1 MCGKIYLCIICSR
14 DPSQYPYTKQPKLIQ
29 NCISSNSLKATAIKK
44 SPQRGGHSGSNGG
57 GGAGGGGSTS
67 PPGGRTMST
76 PSSTDDMNSS
86 LLKPSTSGDP
96 NDSTQMNNNMFGH
109 FKGFTLKPLP
119 PVNRTTPPV
128 AFVHPVSK
136 TIDTVPNRVAPPV
149 PKPSTLM
156 RKQSQITPVDTMVQQ
171 IMSSEKVPHETA
183 PPLPPFNPGS
193 APRPII
199 SSPILEASTCSAK
212 ELISPLRHTGD
223 KFPDTKVPLRPAPAV
238 PPIFGGDGYEQ
249 PIRSDYICPPAAKP
263 TVKDSAIKRIASFL
277 RKDEKIVDHH
287 TLPKK
292 LKPSIDKDKLKTIEI
307 SSPIP
312 TSVETSDAESDSIRL
327 SITRTQ
333 SMRDPSSQ
341 PAIKRAANIQT
352 FGSMRSAKPARPG
365 SMIGTRP
372 KSPPPPRPPA
382 PPAITGLKICGVPGY
397 QNPVPP
403 KRIAVENEYD
413 DCEAIEAPLAKI
425 TEDLSPTNSDNIY
438 SVIDEYER
446 PPLPPTNVLS
456 PTLPTENSGS
466 MGLLGEIVNEIEN
479 RNLDS
484 IYSVSTLARK
494 KKERTQPAK
503 NALSSSY
510 SNTTNDSNDYGSG
523 DSDYINMKSNSSTTS
538 SGYLRPSAI
547 NAPIARVAPVKSVE
561 PPAKP
566 ITNNLSSFKRKDD
579 DIAKP
584 PLLTLNSFRRP
595 PTTVVA
601 TPLTN
606 GIADDALAKVSKP
619 VNKYLNNRPTPIGA
633 INTITVKPTTIT
645 PATVVSSK
653 PSSPIAS
660 KKAPFS
666 RTKTPPSLQS
676 STRIRTRSP
685 SPSQPTSKTSTVTGK
700 SSLTKSTDPDLLN
713 NVATANKGKQ
723 QPDVLHNTIQQ
734 QQHATK
740 PKPLTVKP
748 TADSKTSPAI
758 DQQKPK
764 WQSTGRVGSV
774 DSKPPFAG
782 GGGGGSGGIG
792 ANKLNRPFA
801 NSTIT
806 TAGGA
811 KSSNIASL
819 QKRFETSTANANK
832 DKVNATTA
840 YKK

>member
-1 MCGKIYLCIICSR
+1 
-14 DPSQYPYTKQPKLIQ
+14 
-29 NCISSNSLKATAIKK
+29 
-44 SPQRGGHSGSNGG
+44 
-57 GGAGGGGSTS
+57 
-67 PPGGRTMST
+67 
-76 PSSTDDMNSS
+76 
-86 LLKPSTSGDP
+86 
-96 NDSTQMNNNMFGH
+96 
-109 FKGFTLKPLP
+109 
-119 PVNRTTPPV
+119 
-128 AFVHPVSK
+128 
-136 TIDTVPNRVAPPV
+136 
-149 PKPSTLM
+149 M
-156 RKQSQITPVDTMVQQ
+156 RKQSQITPVDTMVQH
-171 IMSSEKVPHETA
+171 IMSSDKVPNEMA

-212 ELISPLRHTGD
+212 ELISPLRHTAD
-223 KFPDTKVPLRPAPAV
+223 KFPDSKVPLRPAPAV
-238 PPIFGGDGYEQ
+238 PPVTGGGGGYEQ
-249 PIRSDYICPPAAKP
+249 PIRSDYICPPPVKP
-263 TVKDSAIKRIASFL
+263 SVKDSAIKRIASFL
-277 RKDEKIVDHH
+277 KKDDKIVDHH

-307 SSPIP
+307 SSPIQ
-312 TSVETSDAESDSIRL
+312 TSVETSDAESDSTRS

-341 PAIKRAANIQT
+341 PAVKRAANIQT

-365 SMIGTRP
+365 SIVGTRP

-382 PPAITGLKICGVPGY
+382 PPSITSLKICGVPGY
-397 QNPVPP
+397 QNPPPP
-403 KRIAVENEYD
+403 KRVAAVENEYD

-425 TEDLSPTNSDNIY
+425 TEDLSPTGSDNIY

-446 PPLPPTNVLS
+446 PPLPPPTNLLS
-456 PTLPTENSGS
+456 PTMPTENSGS

-494 KKERTQPAK
+494 KKDHAQPTAK
-503 NALSSSY
+503 NASSY
-510 SNTTNDSNDYGSG
+510 SNTDSNEYGSG

-584 PLLTLNSFRRP
+584 PPALNSFRRP
-595 PTTVVA
+595 PTTGVA
-601 TPLTN
+601 APLTN
-606 GIADDALAKVSKP
+606 GIGEDAVAKATKP

-633 INTITVKPTTIT
+633 VTIAAKPPTTIT
-645 PATVVSSK
+645 PAVVSK
-653 PSSPIAS
+653 PSSPIAA
-660 KKAPFS
+660 KKTPFS

-676 STRIRTRSP
+676 SAARLRTRSP
-685 SPSQPTSKTSTVTGK
+685 SPSQTTAKTPSGTAK
-700 SSLTKSTDPDLLN
+700 LSLTKSTDPDLVN
-713 NVATANKGKQ
+713 SIVSAANKVKQ
-723 QPDVLHNTIQQ
+723 QPDVLQT
-734 QQHATK
+734 TK

-748 TADSKTSPAI
+748 TTADAKTSPAV
-758 DQQKPK
+758 DQQQKPK

-782 GGGGGSGGIG
+782 GGGSGGVG
-792 ANKLNRPFA
+792 ANKLSRPFGG
-801 NSTIT
+801 STV
-806 TAGGA
+806 TAASGA
-811 KSSNIASL
+811 KSLNIASL
-819 QKRFETSTANANK
+819 QKRFEASGTASK
-832 DKVNATTA
+832 DKLNATAA